1 MHLSHSRH
9 FRIVPLIIMISVAGA
24 WLVLLAGAQT
34 RPTTPSPQPQTRPTP
49 AARATP
55 LGRTAPAPLK
65 IQMFQPGTFP
75 PVHPLSSGSGI
86 GPVPAELTVAERQ
99 QIFSLTNGPL
109 ASLSLEQMVV
119 PNKAGLRVVA
129 PQYVGDGGIMAWPK
143 DSGHPQTYVCL
154 DLFAAANATYFVDV
168 TFEARAPDVSWDIY
182 GPDKHVADMHFTF
195 PGPGRK
201 IEHLTFGFANTA
213 KSGKF
218 LFTMAPKQEV
228 TVYRVDVYA
237 K

>member
-1 MHLSHSRH
+1 MQLSNSRQI
-9 FRIVPLIIMISVAGA
+9 FSS
-24 WLVLLAGAQT
+24 VLLIAVGVALTGAQT
-34 RPTTPSPQPQTRPTP
+34 RPTPPSPQPQTRPTP

-65 IQMFQPGTFP
+65 IQMFQPGNFP

-109 ASLSLEQMVV
+109 ASLSLSQMVV

-129 PQYVGDGGIMAWPK
+129 PQYVGDDGIMAWPK
-143 DSGHPQTYVCL
+143 DSWHPQTYVCL
-154 DLFAAANATYFVDV
+154 DLYAAANATYFVDV
-168 TFEARAPDVSWDIY
+168 TFEARAPDVSWDIFA
-182 GPDKHVADMHFTF
+182 PDRHVADMHFTF

-213 KSGKF
+213 KAGKF
-218 LFTMAPKQEV
+218 LFTMAPMQEV
-228 TVYRVDVYA
+228 TVYRVDVYV